1 MTAMTPT
8 RQVSLTFSGGNGEDL
23 AKIRD
28 NCSAL
33 LIHNEH
39 LWIGG
44 DEGTCVDRFAPLPDG
59 NFGLHQRFDLAS
71 ILNLAADGG
80 EIDIEGLDASEH
92 YLWLV
97 GSHSLKREQARPGEA
112 ASKNRRRLEVVKSE
126 ANRYT
131 LARVPFDG
139 NNAPATHVEQRQ
151 AALLPGD
158 SRGDLLTHAVALDK
172 CIGPACAIPS
182 KENGLD
188 IEGLAVKGDR
198 VFVGLRGPVV
208 RGWAVILD
216 LSLET
221 SDAKMGLTS
230 VRKHLVELEGLG
242 VRDLYIEGQD
252 LHILAGPSMNLDG
265 PVFVFRWPGALGQM
279 AEQVV
284 WRKQLIKELAVPFGT
299 GQSAGHDHAEGIMLL
314 PEADRNR
321 RSVMVCY
328 DSPGP
333 AHLVEGRPN
342 QLLLDVFPLA
352 EKDVDGS

>member
-1 MTAMTPT
+1 MTPT
-8 RQVSLTFSGGNGEDL
+8 RQVSLTLRGAGGEDL
-23 AKIRD
+23 TKIRD

-44 DEGTCVDRFAPLPDG
+44 DEGTCVDRFAPLGDG
-59 NFGLHQRFDLAS
+59 NFGQHQRFDLAP

-97 GSHSLKREQARPGEA
+97 GSHSLKREKAQPGKSA
-112 ASKNRRRLEVVKSE
+112 AKNRQRLEVVKGE
-126 ANRYT
+126 PNRYT
-131 LARVPFDG
+131 LARVPLDE
-139 NNAPATHVEQRQ
+139 NNAPATRVEHRQ
-151 AALLPGD
+151 AARLGAD
-158 SRGDLLTHAVALDK
+158 SEGNLLTHAVAADA
-172 CIGPACAIPS
+172 CVGPACAIPS

-221 SDAKMGLTS
+221 SHKVMGLAS
-230 VRKHLVELEGLG
+230 VRKHLVQLEGLG

-252 LHILAGPSMNLDG
+252 LYILAGPSMNLDG
-265 PVFVFRWPGALGQM
+265 PVFVFRWPGALDQVE
-279 AEQVV
+279 EQLV
-284 WRKQLIKELAVPFGT
+284 WREQLVKVLAVPFGT
-299 GQSAGHDHAEGIMLL
+299 GKSAGHDHAEGIMLM
-314 PEADRNR
+314 PDVEGKR

-333 AHLVEGRPN
+333 AHLVEGRPD
-342 QLLLDVFPLA
+342 QLLVDVLPLA
-352 EKDVDGS
+352 EKDLDGN